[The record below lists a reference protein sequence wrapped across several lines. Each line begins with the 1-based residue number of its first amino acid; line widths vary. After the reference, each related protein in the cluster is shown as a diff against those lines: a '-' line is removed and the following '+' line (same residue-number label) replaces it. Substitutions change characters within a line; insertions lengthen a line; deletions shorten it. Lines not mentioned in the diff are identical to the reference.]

1 MVQTVRLTMDN
12 SQLLITVA
20 DVPVARSRSSRV
32 HTWRR
37 QSSSQICTRCGFR
50 RTGQLIIALMSWWSE
65 FLGPCTQV
73 QGRGSCP
80 QGHGLHN

>member
-1 MVQTVRLTMDN
+1 MVQTVRLTMDI

-37 QSSSQICTRCGFR
+37 QSSSHGCTRCGLR
-50 RTGQLIIALMSWWSE
+50 RVGQLIIELRADGVSFRALHTGA
-65 FLGPCTQV
+65 GPGVVST
-73 QGRGSCP
+73 GTWP
-80 QGHGLHN
+80 P